1 MTVNAEHRQVELAAE
16 AEAATRSLAHSTR
29 DVPNPIDSYRL
40 LSELGPT
47 VDHLQQV
54 SRQLAAWHRHVVDG
68 QEYRGEDESG
78 DGVTG
83 TLEAAEQLEAA
94 ATALQQAGDALRA
107 AHSANGVVRWVGE

>member
-1 MTVNAEHRQVELAAE
+1 MAVNEQHRQVEIAVELD
-16 AEAATRSLAHSTR
+16 EAARLLAHSTR

-40 LSELGPT
+40 LAELGPT

-54 SRQLAAWHRHVVDG
+54 VRQLSGWHRRVIDG
-68 QEYRGEDESG
+68 REYLGEDEAG

-94 ATALQQAGDALRA
+94 AAAMDRAGEALRA
-107 AHSANGVVRWVGE
+107 AHAANGVIRWIGE

>member
-1 MTVNAEHRQVELAAE
+1 MAVNEQHRQVEIAVELGE
-16 AEAATRSLAHSTR
+16 DVRTLAHSTR

-40 LSELGPT
+40 LAELGPT

-54 SRQLAAWHRHVVDG
+54 ALQLAAWHRRVVDG
-68 QEYRGEDESG
+68 REYLGEDESG

-94 ATALQQAGDALRA
+94 AVALDRAGEALRA
-107 AHSANGVVRWVGE
+107 AHAANGVVRWVGE